1 MFLIIN
7 EKLTVGSGGPL
18 SADALQGQL
27 EQALALTLLPLS
39 SPHNCWPVYSC
50 PSAKPI
56 LLGRTGFRYA
66 YQENTG
72 SDLKEFFYFIV
83 YLLFF
88 AVKLNRRITKVHTK
102 GINVDF

>member
-1 MFLIIN
+1 M
-7 EKLTVGSGGPL
+7 
-18 SADALQGQL
+18 
-27 EQALALTLLPLS
+27 
-39 SPHNCWPVYSC
+39 
-50 PSAKPI
+50 
-56 LLGRTGFRYA
+56 GFRYA

-72 SDLKEFFYFIV
+72 SDLKEIFYFIV